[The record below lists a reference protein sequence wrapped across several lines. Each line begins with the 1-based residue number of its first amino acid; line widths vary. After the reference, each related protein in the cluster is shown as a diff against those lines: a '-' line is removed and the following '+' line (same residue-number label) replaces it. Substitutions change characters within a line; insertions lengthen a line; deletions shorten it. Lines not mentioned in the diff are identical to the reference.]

1 MSLLISK
8 DARPMDDKLMELTV
22 QVIRLEEQLRAAE
35 KALSLAQS
43 NIHVLVAEGLS
54 IVAILASIFSVLHK

>member
-1 MSLLISK
+1 
-8 DARPMDDKLMELTV
+8 MDDKLMEL
-22 QVIRLEEQLRAAE
+22 VIQITRLEEKLRAAE